1 MSLLRFQL
9 VSPEKMLYAD
19 DVSMVTI
26 PASKG
31 EMGILP
37 NHAPMVVTL
46 IPGIINIYQE
56 HTVEEKIFIG
66 GGFANINE
74 SGCQVMADEGIPVA
88 DIHPEEVEAHIE
100 EVMLELEAD
109 QEEDVRASLEQNLS
123 IERAKM
129 ELWKKLKK
137 GQ

>member
-37 NHAPMVVTL
+37 NHAPMLVTL
-46 IPGIINIYQE
+46 VPGIINIYQE
-56 HTVEEKIFIG
+56 HAIEEKIFIG

-74 SGCQVMADEGIPVA
+74 RGCQVMADEGIHVA
-88 DIHPEEVEAHIE
+88 DIHPQEVEAHIE
-100 EVMLELEAD
+100 EVMQELETD
-109 QEEDVRASLEQNLS
+109 QEEDVRVSLEENLS

-129 ELWKKLKK
+129 ELWKKLQKIK
-137 GQ
+137 

>member
-56 HTVEEKIFIG
+56 HTIEEKIFIG

-74 SGCQVMADEGIPVA
+74 KGCQVMADEGIHVA
-88 DIHPEEVEAHIE
+88 DIYPEEVEAHIE
-100 EVMLELEAD
+100 EVMHDLEAD
-109 QEEDVRASLEQNLS
+109 QEEDVRLSLEEHLS

-137 GQ
+137 GN

>member
-1 MSLLRFQL
+1 MNLLRFQL

-46 IPGIINIYQE
+46 KPGIINVYQE
-56 HTVEEKIFIG
+56 YTIEEKIFIG
-66 GGFANINE
+66 GGFANVNE
-74 SGCQVMADEGIPVA
+74 KGCQVMAGEGIHVA
-88 DIHPEEVEAHIE
+88 DIHPEEIQAHIE
-100 EVMLELEAD
+100 EVMQELEAD
-109 QEEDVRASLEQNLS
+109 QEEDVRASLEENLS
-123 IERAKM
+123 IAKTKM
-129 ELWKKLKK
+129 EIWKSLKK
-137 GQ
+137 SK